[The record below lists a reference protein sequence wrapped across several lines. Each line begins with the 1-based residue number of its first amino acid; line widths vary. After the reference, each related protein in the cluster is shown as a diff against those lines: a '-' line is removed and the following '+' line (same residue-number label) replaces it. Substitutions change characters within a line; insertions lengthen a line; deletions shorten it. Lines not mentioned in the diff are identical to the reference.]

1 MTDKEYQ
8 DLIRNL
14 ELYADIEESSLHR
27 RAADAIEE
35 LEAELERVKRE
46 LQKSE
51 HDNVNLTGELAKVA
65 AELGRA
71 NRESEWN
78 VFELI
83 SSAYYGKQYYFKQ
96 DNGQVYSRATG
107 AYQSQEDAIADFIDN
122 IRSI

>member
-65 AELGRA
+65 AELGRE
-71 NRESEWN
+71 RE
-78 VFELI
+78 ELKRHLI
-83 SSAYYGKQYYFKQ
+83 CHG
-96 DNGQVYSRATG
+96 
-107 AYQSQEDAIADFIDN
+107 IDYALTDGLWKA
-122 IRSI
+122 